1 MFIIIKL
8 LNRDFIYYDGDFYFP
23 QEQLVIATMSTV
35 FAIVKESNRVSFNQE
50 RKIMFLQ
57 LLYKT
62 FDGRFLLE
70 VFEKHLHKTLT

>member
-35 FAIVKESNRVSFNQE
+35 FALVKESNRVSFNQE
-50 RKIMFLQ
+50 RKIMFFTAVIQ
-57 LLYKT
+57 D
-62 FDGRFLLE
+62 F
-70 VFEKHLHKTLT
+70 